1 MKNYMHEYIKNMDDH
16 YIKSTKVNED
26 NNNTNKITSVT
37 NLDISTSSYINE
49 IAELQSLISEY
60 DKLNAISN
68 KSKIKINVNNNK
80 IDSVSSNNKKSQVD
94 KFQSLL
100 TNLINKHNII

>member
-1 MKNYMHEYIKNMDDH
+1 MDDH

>member
-1 MKNYMHEYIKNMDDH
+1 MDDH
-16 YIKSTKVNED
+16 YIKSTKVNDD

-60 DKLNAISN
+60 DKLIAISN
-68 KSKIKINVNNNK
+68 KSKPKTNVNNNK
-80 IDSVSSNNKKSQVD
+80 IDSVSSNIKRVKLM
-94 KFQSLL
+94 KFNLCLL
-100 TNLINKHNII
+100 I

>member
-1 MKNYMHEYIKNMDDH
+1 MDDH
-16 YIKSTKVNED
+16 YIKPAKVNDD

-49 IAELQSLISEY
+49 IAELQSLIFEY

-68 KSKIKINVNNNK
+68 KSKPKTNASNNK
-80 IDSVSSNNKKSQVD
+80 IDSVSSNNKKNQVD
-94 KFQSLL
+94 EFRSLI

>member
-1 MKNYMHEYIKNMDDH
+1 MDDH
-16 YIKSTKVNED
+16 YIKSKKVNDD

-49 IAELQSLISEY
+49 IAELKSLISEY

-68 KSKIKINVNNNK
+68 KSKPKTNVNNNK
-80 IDSVSSNNKKSQVD
+80 IASKNKKSQVD
-94 KFQSLL
+94 EFRSLL

>member
-1 MKNYMHEYIKNMDDH
+1 MDDH
-16 YIKSTKVNED
+16 YIKSTKVND
-26 NNNTNKITSVT
+26 DINNTSKITSVT

-49 IAELQSLISEY
+49 IAELESLISEY

-68 KSKIKINVNNNK
+68 KSKPKTKVNNNK
-80 IDSVSSNNKKSQVD
+80 IDSVNSNNKMSQVD
-94 KFQSLL
+94 EFRSLL

>member
-1 MKNYMHEYIKNMDDH
+1 MDDH
-16 YIKSTKVNED
+16 YIKSTKVNDD

-49 IAELQSLISEY
+49 IAELRSLISEY
-60 DKLNAISN
+60 DKLIAISN
-68 KSKIKINVNNNK
+68 KSKPKTNVNNNK
-80 IDSVSSNNKKSQVD
+80 IDSVSSNIKKSQVD
-94 KFQSLL
+94 EFRSLL

>member
-1 MKNYMHEYIKNMDDH
+1 MEDH
-16 YIKSTKVNED
+16 HIKSTKVNDD

-49 IAELQSLISEY
+49 ITELQSLISEY
-60 DKLNAISN
+60 DRLIAISN
-68 KSKIKINVNNNK
+68 KSKPKTNVNNK
-80 IDSVSSNNKKSQVD
+80 IDSVSSNIKKSQVYEIR
-94 KFQSLL
+94 SLL

>member
-1 MKNYMHEYIKNMDDH
+1 MDDH
-16 YIKSTKVNED
+16 YIKSTKVNDD
-26 NNNTNKITSVT
+26 NNNTNKITLVT

-68 KSKIKINVNNNK
+68 KSKPKTNVNNSK

-94 KFQSLL
+94 AFRSLL
-100 TNLINKHNII
+100 TNLINTHNII

>member
-1 MKNYMHEYIKNMDDH
+1 MDDH
-16 YIKSTKVNED
+16 YIKSTKVNDD

>member
-1 MKNYMHEYIKNMDDH
+1 MDDH
-16 YIKSTKVNED
+16 YIKSTKVNDD
-26 NNNTNKITSVT
+26 NNNANKITSVT

-68 KSKIKINVNNNK
+68 KSKPKTNVNNNK

-94 KFQSLL
+94 EIRSLL
-100 TNLINKHNII
+100 TNLIKIILYNILNKKG

>member
-1 MKNYMHEYIKNMDDH
+1 MDDH
-16 YIKSTKVNED
+16 YIKSTKVNDD
-26 NNNTNKITSVT
+26 NNNTSKITSVT

-49 IAELQSLISEY
+49 IAELESLISEY

-68 KSKIKINVNNNK
+68 KSKPKTNVNNNE

-94 KFQSLL
+94 EFRSLL

>member
-1 MKNYMHEYIKNMDDH
+1 MDDH
-16 YIKSTKVNED
+16 YIKSTKVNDD

-68 KSKIKINVNNNK
+68 KSKPKTNVNNNK
-80 IDSVSSNNKKSQVD
+80 IVVQKIKRVKLMNFD
-94 KFQSLL
+94 FCLL
-100 TNLINKHNII
+100 I